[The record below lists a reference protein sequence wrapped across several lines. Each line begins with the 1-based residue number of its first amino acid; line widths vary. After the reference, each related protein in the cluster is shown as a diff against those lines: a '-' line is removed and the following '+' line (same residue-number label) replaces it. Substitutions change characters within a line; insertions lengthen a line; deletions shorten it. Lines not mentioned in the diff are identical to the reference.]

1 VVPLQKVC
9 KCHQAANA
17 TAKAI
22 ATTGFW
28 LLDRV
33 MCVRR
38 LILASLLMTK
48 IYSWQLAL
56 ATGNWPLVTGHW
68 QLATGNWQLATGDI
82 GCWRVTAQ
90 GRLAG

>member
-68 QLATGNWQLATGDI
+68 QLATSA
-82 GCWRVTAQ
+82 
-90 GRLAG
+90 AGG